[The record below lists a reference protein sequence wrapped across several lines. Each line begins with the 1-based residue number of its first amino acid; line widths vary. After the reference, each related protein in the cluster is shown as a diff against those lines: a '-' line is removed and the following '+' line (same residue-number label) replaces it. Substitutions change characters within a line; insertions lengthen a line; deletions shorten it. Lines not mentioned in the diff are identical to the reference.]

1 MGSGESKG
9 HSKRKTTTSSGF
21 LGRGRQV
28 QVREVGHQKEL
39 VLISITS
46 SHLFSLNSL
55 IFCFASISV
64 VLGNRPT
71 GSIVF
76 FLFCFVLFFQLLTW
90 ENSSNPFQLVQKA
103 LYLSVNVFST
113 KSTNWDTILTFPNG
127 DGNAI
132 FCGHPRRS
140 SRLQFSGILIPC
152 VWSGPGKW
160 TRHFPLC
167 SQALYRLFRA
177 YYISFSSSNV
187 GNFFWGWIL
196 KDCIKGQFG
205 CRLVFPSSTKREI
218 RYFHVLV
225 MQWRQ
230 GNAQKSVMH
239 VQSCCFVNL
248 NLWWF
253 FAVPVDVA
261 VVVA

>member
-76 FLFCFVLFFQLLTW
+76 FCCCCCFVFSTFDMGK
-90 ENSSNPFQLVQKA
+90 FVK
-103 LYLSVNVFST
+103 SVSIST
-113 KSTNWDTILTFPNG
+113 KST
-127 DGNAI
+127 
-132 FCGHPRRS
+132 
-140 SRLQFSGILIPC
+140 
-152 VWSGPGKW
+152 
-160 TRHFPLC
+160 
-167 SQALYRLFRA
+167 LFECER
-177 YYISFSSSNV
+177 I
-187 GNFFWGWIL
+187 
-196 KDCIKGQFG
+196 
-205 CRLVFPSSTKREI
+205 
-218 RYFHVLV
+218 
-225 MQWRQ
+225 
-230 GNAQKSVMH
+230 
-239 VQSCCFVNL
+239 
-248 NLWWF
+248 
-253 FAVPVDVA
+253 
-261 VVVA
+261 

>member
-76 FLFCFVLFFQLLTW
+76 FFVVLFCFVFSTFDMGK
-90 ENSSNPFQLVQKA
+90 FVK
-103 LYLSVNVFST
+103 SVSIST
-113 KSTNWDTILTFPNG
+113 KST
-127 DGNAI
+127 
-132 FCGHPRRS
+132 
-140 SRLQFSGILIPC
+140 
-152 VWSGPGKW
+152 
-160 TRHFPLC
+160 
-167 SQALYRLFRA
+167 LFECER
-177 YYISFSSSNV
+177 I
-187 GNFFWGWIL
+187 
-196 KDCIKGQFG
+196 
-205 CRLVFPSSTKREI
+205 
-218 RYFHVLV
+218 
-225 MQWRQ
+225 
-230 GNAQKSVMH
+230 
-239 VQSCCFVNL
+239 
-248 NLWWF
+248 
-253 FAVPVDVA
+253 
-261 VVVA
+261 